1 VQTGALRLRASAH
14 KHENHRFA
22 RLSRRRGEA
31 RGGGGC
37 APPRSCIC
45 INCKWVDRCKTYHW
59 VETQH
64 EQEHVTAAPDFEPVD
79 PQIQVFIREEPPPP
93 PPRAPAPSPISPAP
107 SPPQSSGAAAVP
119 AAGEAAVAGEM
130 LRDLT
135 TEFDVFACDAFT
147 EDSGRWLRLMPDA
160 GFVPS

>member
-1 VQTGALRLRASAH
+1 MAARAVGILLLASAGFALRATPGAVEVRQT
-14 KHENHRFA
+14 
-22 RLSRRRGEA
+22 RRRVA
-31 RGGGGC
+31 
-37 APPRSCIC
+37 APPICCIC

-93 PPRAPAPSPISPAP
+93 PPRAPTPSPISPAP
-107 SPPQSSGAAAVP
+107 PPPQSSGAAAVP
-119 AAGEAAVAGEM
+119 AAGEAVVAGEM
-130 LRDLT
+130 PRDLT

>member
-1 VQTGALRLRASAH
+1 
-14 KHENHRFA
+14 
-22 RLSRRRGEA
+22 
-31 RGGGGC
+31 
-37 APPRSCIC
+37 CIC

-79 PQIQVFIREEPPPP
+79 PQIQ
-93 PPRAPAPSPISPAP
+93 
-107 SPPQSSGAAAVP
+107 
-119 AAGEAAVAGEM
+119 AAVAGEM

-147 EDSGRWLRLMPDA
+147 EDSGRWLRLMPD
-160 GFVPS
+160 